1 MEIYYSKIIES
12 VVVLILFV
20 FARLI
25 TQKLINR
32 TIKRQLIQK
41 SRSQIIK
48 KAISFIIILIFLTIL
63 LVIWGVKQS
72 DLAVFVGSVLTVIG
86 VAMFAQ
92 WSILSNITASIVLF
106 FNHSVKIGD
115 TIAIMEGKEYE
126 IQGKI
131 LDIGLFFIT
140 LETVGTSEE
149 ITLPN
154 NTFLQKTIRKVASSA
169 DVINQL

>member
-1 MEIYYSKIIES
+1 MENVYSKVIES
-12 VVVLILFV
+12 LIVLIIFVVVRIV
-20 FARLI
+20 
-25 TQKLINR
+25 TQILINR
-32 TIKRQLIQK
+32 TIKKKLVQET
-41 SRSQIIK
+41 RSKVIK
-48 KAISFIIILIFLTIL
+48 KTISFIIILVCLTIL

-106 FNHSVKIGD
+106 FNHGVKIGD

-131 LDIGLFFIT
+131 LDISLFFIT
-140 LETVGTSEE
+140 LETLTTSEE

-154 NTFLQKTIRKVASSA
+154 NIFLQKTIRKVSTKEDSS
-169 DVINQL
+169 N